1 MKGCVHKAMTE
12 AMDTGVRVNPLLSQM
27 CGIEVP
33 ARVEVALSPA
43 AAPAAVPATAEAA
56 RLAEEEQARAKAAE
70 SFSPPVATKVGE
82 KRKLDIRL
90 GKIEHVEGDGQC
102 LFRALCLFLDEY
114 DTPESLRKDLIA
126 FMRRN
131 KRLSIHGRS
140 IAKWVSEETGE
151 SFKGYRKR
159 MAKCTEWGGQI
170 ELAVLPF
177 MVKGLKITVWAATG
191 SDKATF
197 ERQHTFKSDQP
208 STRKAH
214 LLYDG
219 ECHYD
224 GLSLQ
229 RDAQQGQQSV
239 VRYGSDGCF
248 TLTSPASLPSI
259 AGYKSPSMPTP
270 VTIELGDCP
279 MKSRKGVNKAKHTA
293 ATAKSEE
300 VKRKKEDEKV
310 QTNASPSLKPHPHP
324 HPHQSPSPSPSP

>member
-1 MKGCVHKAMTE
+1 MQARVHTVMTK
-12 AMDTGVRVNPLLSQM
+12 AMDTGVRVNPLLAQM
-27 CGIEVP
+27 HGIEVP
-33 ARVEVALSPA
+33 ARVEAALSPA

-70 SFSPPVATKVGE
+70 TFSPPVATKVGE
-82 KRKLDIRL
+82 KRKLDIRR
-90 GKIEHVEGDGQC
+90 GKIEHIEGDGQC
-102 LFRALCLFLDEY
+102 MFSALCLFLDEY
-114 DTPESLRKDLIA
+114 DTPESLRKNLIA
-126 FMRRN
+126 FMKRN
-131 KRLSIHGRS
+131 KRLIIHGRS
-140 IAKWVSEETGE
+140 IAKWISEETGE

-177 MVKGLKITVWAATG
+177 MVKGLKITVWVATG

-224 GLSLQ
+224 GLLQTSLKH
-229 RDAQQGQQSV
+229 DAEQGQQSV
-239 VRYGSDGCF
+239 MRYGSDGCF
-248 TLTSPASLPSI
+248 TLTSHASLPSV

-279 MKSRKGVNKAKHTA
+279 RKSRKGVKKAKHSA
-293 ATAKSEE
+293 AMAKSEE
-300 VKRKKEDEKV
+300 VKRQKIHEKV
-310 QTNASPSLKPHPHP
+310 QIKR
-324 HPHQSPSPSPSP
+324 